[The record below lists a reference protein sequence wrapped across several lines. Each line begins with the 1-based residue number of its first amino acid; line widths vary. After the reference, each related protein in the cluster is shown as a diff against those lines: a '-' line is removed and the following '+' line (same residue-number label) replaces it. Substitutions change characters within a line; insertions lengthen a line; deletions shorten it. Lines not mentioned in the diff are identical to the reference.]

1 MTVGMPYKGIYMNE
15 NKMLRIRSNIA
26 GILAVIWMGV
36 IFIFSAQNKEESSVV
51 SEGLSD
57 RIVGT
62 AGWLFRLHLSEERL
76 YEIAYAIEFFIR
88 KAAHMTEFA
97 ILAILFYIW
106 LGRWQLTRLRRYGVA
121 AGMTILYACSDEFHQ
136 LFVEGRAGQISDV
149 AVDGVGALLGLALFL
164 LLQEVMMRVRN
175 KKA

>member
-1 MTVGMPYKGIYMNE
+1 MPYRDIDMNE

-36 IFIFSAQNKEESSVV
+36 IFIFSAQNNEESSVV
-51 SEGLSD
+51 SEGFSD

-97 ILAILFYIW
+97 ILAVLLYIW
-106 LGRWQLTRLRRYGVA
+106 LCRWQLTRLRRYGLAVA
-121 AGMTILYACSDEFHQ
+121 ATILYACSDEFHQ

-149 AVDGVGALLGLALFL
+149 AVDGMGALLGLALFL
-164 LLQEVMMRVRN
+164 LLQEAFRRMRR
-175 KKA
+175 KKT

>member
-1 MTVGMPYKGIYMNE
+1 MNE
-15 NKMLRIRSNIA
+15 NKILRIKSNIA
-26 GILAVIWMGV
+26 GILAIIWMGV

-76 YEIAYAIEFFIR
+76 YEIAYAIEYFIR

-97 ILAILFYIW
+97 ILAILLYIW
-106 LGRWQLTRLRRYGVA
+106 IGRWQLTRLRRYGLAV
-121 AGMTILYACSDEFHQ
+121 ILTMAYACSDEFHQ

-149 AVDGVGALLGLALFL
+149 AVDSIGALLGLMLFI
-164 LLQEVMMRVRN
+164 LLQGIFIKLKRRE
-175 KKA
+175 A